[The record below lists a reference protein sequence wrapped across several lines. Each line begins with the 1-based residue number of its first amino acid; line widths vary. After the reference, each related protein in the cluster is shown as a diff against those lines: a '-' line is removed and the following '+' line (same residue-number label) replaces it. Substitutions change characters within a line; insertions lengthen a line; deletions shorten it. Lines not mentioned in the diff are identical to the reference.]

1 MHQGSQKIRQKSVK
15 KSVENKKQS
24 LGSPVEN
31 PQPVLGARAT
41 CVKSLVDSS
50 SKDSSNKANGS
61 SDSKDTSEDPS
72 EEYKDSVKY
81 PCGDKSDLPNRNSQT
96 AVKVD
101 KIDFIAECYYKTV
114 TFSPEDFQK
123 RLQQFNLG
131 SSNPSDLCNKTISSQ
146 NTGSNSVHPTN
157 PTYTQPKS
165 TYIANQDTSG
175 PDQDLHSLSSSPS
188 HQSSLMLSAAERQE
202 LAENAMEQLASGL
215 NKAAEAMQ
223 SGEEEEVVGE
233 VKPDL
238 ANLQDK
244 ELFQLLEEAYS
255 YKSKK
260 DRQGKSEMFR
270 ELLEKAE
277 ENSSGEEQWDINFRK
292 HLHHQDSTG
301 KKKKKKVSESSK
313 KGGSLS
319 NLSCLSDFES
329 SSSGRSGK
337 NKKCRS
343 SVSSRSREGGS
354 LPPTK
359 FENVMLFEG
368 GSNAPPPPSSFAWDT
383 GGKVMPGESGLLDGV
398 VTPGELQPLLHSTSD
413 SMLRKLVASNTET
426 CIDMENVAN
435 GECDTDSNK
444 TEVEEI
450 EMVDMEGRDM
460 DTAEQ
465 ADDETTPLLQARHRM
480 ETRGRVIGNHGP
492 EEGIELQSGWS
503 SVRSV
508 TEGAHER
515 EVENKPEMDENGN
528 PTTYTN
534 GGSNGPFPIMDPQ
547 LRPLSIY
554 RHTPVFRPQK
564 LTVPSMQPEH
574 NHSEDKSKVEGK
586 RKVRRKKE
594 EEKNVVKAEDIEG
607 YRGNK
612 DIDSILEFID
622 GENGGKKKKSGDK
635 LLEKNKKN
643 NAKSDIKDDKVR
655 KKKEKSLEKDNINKP
670 SVTKKL
676 SVDNIDNDVIEE
688 DPEIDQEDRGIS
700 VETDNTTRPSVSP
713 EKDSTFPVP
722 ALEVDVKGA
731 ESMKSP
737 VVTIDTIASVK
748 PSPSLASSGRA
759 NSAPSNDSGHVS
771 AEPCSLPS
779 VSSTKEM
786 SIASSPPLDLDHVE
800 FVSEESCSQ
809 ETTNTEFTKVTKK
822 QRKKKGGS
830 IRERPDRMYQSGSAF
845 SEENRSRGGDDE
857 GRVASSTRRSQLARG
872 STQGEGEEWS
882 FRGYNRIRGSREAV
896 TGAKST
902 CSVPPSDASDTDDHD
917 SVHSLPVGSTRK
929 KVSAPTHSVSSGH
942 TPQASYADIAR
953 HAAAL
958 YTQQAG
964 QQQHAVYREQLQ
976 FRDTTPSNTKE
987 SVSSTEGDSMSF
999 SYCPPDLD
1007 STFPPVPPPP
1017 HPIPGYTVSIVS
1029 PPHGHLARAAS
1040 EPSDSVYHVE
1050 PENNNT
1056 NSFLDVKT
1064 NNASHDNSN
1073 PAPKLEE
1080 KITENKISEEHNP
1093 GSKVAKS
1100 SQSTIKQSSAEV
1112 KQSSPEVNLPPVV
1125 ILNSSRDN
1133 LETEGGF
1140 TFGFEVNESLL
1151 AMSCAEKCQISDK
1164 ISENCDTSDAIKE
1177 KVGKRD
1183 SFDTAPENIAHQK
1196 PVKSIEDSPSVVNN
1210 QNFEDNEMMKNLL
1223 SCTKKSQDSY
1233 TDRPSEPSENVMVN
1247 EEPNVNT
1254 FDEDDVDVVVE
1265 SQSFDDTKGLGNS
1278 TYDFTAFCR
1287 DIETTDHRN
1296 FNYDVIVSF
1305 VKQAWDVV
1313 SKELKTGSP
1322 VIYYSS

>member
-1 MHQGSQKIRQKSVK
+1 MHQGSQKIRQKTVK
-15 KSVENKKQS
+15 KSAEKRKQS

-31 PQPVLGARAT
+31 YQPVSGARVAN
-41 CVKSLVDSS
+41 VKN
-50 SKDSSNKANGS
+50 KDSGS
-61 SDSKDTSEDPS
+61 RQVSGDSESKDTTENPS
-72 EEYKDSVKY
+72 EENKDTAKNKCSNKCEILNKI
-81 PCGDKSDLPNRNSQT
+81 PQT

-101 KIDFIAECYYKTV
+101 KIDFIAECHYKTV

-123 RLQQFNLG
+123 RLQLFNLDC
-131 SSNPSDLCNKTISSQ
+131 SPSREIAVNITDTPGTISTSVQVISPSPSQ
-146 NTGSNSVHPTN
+146 PETTHT
-157 PTYTQPKS
+157 
-165 TYIANQDTSG
+165 
-175 PDQDLHSLSSSPS
+175 PDQKNCEDQELHSLSSSPS
-188 HQSSLMLSAAERQE
+188 QQSSLMLSAAERQE

-233 VKPDL
+233 AKPDL

-260 DRQGKSEMFR
+260 DRQGKSEIFR

-292 HLHHQDSTG
+292 HLQHQDSTG
-301 KKKKKKVSESSK
+301 KKKKKRVSESSK

-329 SSSGRSGK
+329 SSSGRAGK

-368 GSNAPPPPSSFAWDT
+368 GSTAPPPPSSFAWDT
-383 GGKVMPGESGLLDGV
+383 GGKVMPGESGLLDGG

-413 SMLRKLVASNTET
+413 SMLRKLVVNNTET

-450 EMVDMEGRDM
+450 EMVDMEGRDI

-465 ADDETTPLLQARHRM
+465 ADDETTPLLQARQRM

-508 TEGAHER
+508 TDGSHER
-515 EVENKPEMDENGN
+515 DGENKPEMDENGN
-528 PTTYTN
+528 PTNYTN
-534 GGSNGPFPIMDPQ
+534 GSSNGPFPIMDPQ

-574 NHSEDKSKVEGK
+574 NHSEDKTKVEGK

-643 NAKSDIKDDKVR
+643 STKSDIKDDKIR

-676 SVDNIDNDVIEE
+676 SVDNCIDNEIIEE

-700 VETDNTTRPSVSP
+700 VETDNTTRPSLSP
-713 EKDSTFPVP
+713 EKDSTFPAP
-722 ALEVDVKGA
+722 TLEVDVKSADGL
-731 ESMKSP
+731 KSP
-737 VVTIDTIASVK
+737 VVAIDTLTTVK
-748 PSPSLASSGRA
+748 SSPSLASSGRA

-800 FVSEESCSQ
+800 FVSEESCTQ
-809 ETTNTEFTKVTKK
+809 ESTNTEFTKVTKK
-822 QRKKKGGS
+822 QRKKKSGS

-857 GRVASSTRRSQLARG
+857 SRVVSSGSRRSQLARG
-872 STQGEGEEWS
+872 STQPEGEEWS

-1007 STFPPVPPPP
+1007 STFPPVPTPP

-1029 PPHGHLARAAS
+1029 PPHGPLARAAS
-1040 EPSDSVYHVE
+1040 EPSDSMYHVE
-1050 PENNNT
+1050 AESNHT
-1056 NSFLDVKT
+1056 NSCLDVKP
-1064 NNASHDNSN
+1064 NNASHVNSN
-1073 PAPKLEE
+1073 PPPPSPKVEE
-1080 KITENKISEEHNP
+1080 QITENRNSEEHNP
-1093 GSKVAKS
+1093 GSKSAKS
-1100 SQSTIKQSSAEV
+1100 SQSNV
-1112 KQSSPEVNLPPVV
+1112 KQSSTEVKQNSIETSMPPVV

-1151 AMSCAEKCQISDK
+1151 AMSCVEKCQIADK
-1164 ISENCDTSDAIKE
+1164 VSENSDRSDSNKE
-1177 KVGKRD
+1177 KVVKSD
-1183 SFDTAPENIAHQK
+1183 SADTAPENIAHQK
-1196 PVKSIEDSPSVVNN
+1196 PVKSIEDSPSVVN
-1210 QNFEDNEMMKNLL
+1210 QNYEDNEMMKNLL
-1223 SCTKKSQDSY
+1223 SCTKKSQDNSI
-1233 TDRPSEPSENVMVN
+1233 DRPSEPLEIVIVN
-1247 EEPNVNT
+1247 EETIVNT
-1254 FDEDDVDVVVE
+1254 SDEDDVDVVVE
-1265 SQSFDDTKGLGNS
+1265 SQSFDDTKGLGKS
-1278 TYDFTAFCR
+1278 TYDFSAFYR
-1287 DIETTDHRN
+1287 DIDTTDHRS
-1296 FNYDVIVSF
+1296 FNYEVIVSF

-1313 SKELKTGSP
+1313 SKELKSGSP

>member
-15 KSVENKKQS
+15 KSVINKKQS
-24 LGSPVEN
+24 QG
-31 PQPVLGARAT
+31 QPFDNSSSVLVSKVADAKTPPSQPSCKKVNGNSETKEASEEQSEDKET
-41 CVKSLVDSS
+41 IKNSKSDQEDSLVAA
-50 SKDSSNKANGS
+50 K
-61 SDSKDTSEDPS
+61 T
-72 EEYKDSVKY
+72 
-81 PCGDKSDLPNRNSQT
+81 
-96 AVKVD
+96 VKVD
-101 KIDFIAECYYKTV
+101 EIDFIAECFYKTV

-123 RLQQFNLG
+123 RLAEFNLG
-131 SSNPSDLCNKTISSQ
+131 DKSIGDPVNERFPVVSEQSLDLNKAEFEPQVDISSKR
-146 NTGSNSVHPTN
+146 TTADSETEDRSV
-157 PTYTQPKS
+157 
-165 TYIANQDTSG
+165 
-175 PDQDLHSLSSSPS
+175 SPL
-188 HQSSLMLSAAERQE
+188 QQTPLMLSAAERQE

-215 NKAAEAMQ
+215 NKAAETMQ
-223 SGEEEEVVGE
+223 SGEEDGGEVGE
-233 VKPDL
+233 QKPDL
-238 ANLQDK
+238 AHLEDRA
-244 ELFQLLEEAYS
+244 LFHLLEEAYS

-260 DRQGKSEMFR
+260 DRQGKSEIFR

-329 SSSGRSGK
+329 TSSGRSGK

-359 FENVMLFEG
+359 FENVMFFEG
-368 GSNAPPPPSSFAWDT
+368 ASAAPPPPSSFAWDT
-383 GGKVMPGESGLLDGV
+383 GGKVMPGESSLLDGG
-398 VTPGELQPLLHSTSD
+398 VTPAELQPLLHSTSD
-413 SMLRKLVASNTET
+413 SMLRKLVANNTET
-426 CIDMENVAN
+426 CIDMEHVTN

-450 EMVDMEGRDM
+450 EMVDMEGRDT
-460 DTAEQ
+460 DIAEQ

-480 ETRGRVIGNHGP
+480 ETRGRTIANQGP
-492 EEGIELQSGWS
+492 EEAVELQPSWS

-508 TEGAHER
+508 TEGIHER
-515 EVENKPEMDENGN
+515 DGENKPEMDENGN
-528 PTTYTN
+528 PTSYTN
-534 GGSNGPFPIMDPQ
+534 GSSNGPFPIMEPQ
-547 LRPLSIY
+547 LRPMSIY
-554 RHTPVFRPQK
+554 RSTPVFRPQK
-564 LTVPSMQPEH
+564 LTVPSMQPES
-574 NHSEDKSKVEGK
+574 NHSEEKSKMEGK

-622 GENGGKKKKSGDK
+622 GENGGKKKKTGDK
-635 LLEKNKKN
+635 LVEKNKKN
-643 NAKSDIKDDKVR
+643 SAKSDTSKDEKVR
-655 KKKEKSLEKDNINKP
+655 KKKEKSLEKDNVSKL

-676 SVDNIDNDVIEE
+676 SVDNCIENDVIEE
-688 DPEIDQEDRGIS
+688 DPELDQDDRGIS
-700 VETDNTTRPSVSP
+700 VETDPTRLSVSP
-713 EKDSTFPVP
+713 EKESNFSAEP
-722 ALEVDVKGA
+722 LSVDTKGVDGL
-731 ESMKSP
+731 KNTL
-737 VVTIDTIASVK
+737 VTVDTLNASVK

-771 AEPCSLPS
+771 AEPFSLPS
-779 VSSTKEM
+779 ISSTKEM

-822 QRKKKGGS
+822 QRKKKSGS
-830 IRERPDRMYQSGSAF
+830 IRERPDRTYQSGSAF
-845 SEENRSRGGDDE
+845 SEENRSRGGDE
-857 GRVASSTRRSQLARG
+857 EARTVSGSRRSQLARG
-872 STQGEGEEWS
+872 ATQAETEEWS

-976 FRDTTPSNTKE
+976 FRDSTPSNTKE

-1007 STFPPVPPPP
+1007 ATFPPVPTPP
-1017 HPIPGYTVSIVS
+1017 HPLPGYAMSVMSAAT
-1029 PPHGHLARAAS
+1029 HGHGGHPARAAS

-1050 PENNNT
+1050 PESSNAKSVNE
-1056 NSFLDVKT
+1056 VKS
-1064 NNASHDNSN
+1064 NNASQESSN
-1073 PAPKLEE
+1073 PPPKMEE
-1080 KITENKISEEHNP
+1080 NITESKNRTDHNP
-1093 GSKVAKS
+1093 GSKVTKS
-1100 SQSTIKQSSAEV
+1100 FQSRKPGSSEV
-1112 KQSSPEVNLPPVV
+1112 KQASPEINLPPVV
-1125 ILNSSRDN
+1125 ILNSSRDS
-1133 LETEGGF
+1133 LENEGGF

-1151 AMSCAEKCQISDK
+1151 AMSCASKSQISEQVSETCDK
-1164 ISENCDTSDAIKE
+1164 SECVKVNDKVDKSDSSNLTQE
-1177 KVGKRD
+1177 K
-1183 SFDTAPENIAHQK
+1183 IAHQK
-1196 PVKSIEDSPSVVNN
+1196 TVISIAESSATAVN
-1210 QNFEDNEMMKNLL
+1210 QNFEDNEMMKKLL
-1223 SCTKKSQDSY
+1223 SCSTKSQ
-1233 TDRPSEPSENVMVN
+1233 DRPSEASDNVMTIEDVD
-1247 EEPNVNT
+1247 T
-1254 FDEDDVDVVVE
+1254 FDEDDFDVVVE
-1265 SQSFDDTKGLGNS
+1265 SQTFDDTKGSGKS
-1278 TYDFTAFCR
+1278 TYDFSTFYR
-1287 DIETTDHRN
+1287 DVDTIDHTN

-1305 VKQAWDVV
+1305 VQQAWDVV
-1313 SKELKTGSP
+1313 SKELKSGSP

>member
-31 PQPVLGARAT
+31 STPVLGARAT
-41 CVKSLVDSS
+41 NAKSLADSS
-50 SKDSSNKANGS
+50 SKDSSTKQFNGN

-72 EEYKDSVKY
+72 EDNIDTDKY
-81 PCGDKSDLPNRNSQT
+81 PSGDKREVLNKNSES

-101 KIDFIAECYYKTV
+101 EIDFIAECYYKTV

-131 SSNPSDLCNKTISSQ
+131 PSPPTGDISKE
-146 NTGSNSVHPTN
+146 TACSNSV
-157 PTYTQPKS
+157 QPAEPSCSIPKRKDIIDHNS
-165 TYIANQDTSG
+165 SNQE
-175 PDQDLHSLSSSPS
+175 DQDIESLSSPPS
-188 HQSSLMLSAAERQE
+188 QQSLLMLSAAERQE

-223 SGEEEEVVGE
+223 SGEEEEAVGE

-260 DRQGKSEMFR
+260 DRQGKSEIFR

-368 GSNAPPPPSSFAWDT
+368 GSNAPPPPTSFAWDT
-383 GGKVMPGESGLLDGV
+383 GGKVMPGESGLLDGG

-413 SMLRKLVASNTET
+413 SMLRKLLPSSTET
-426 CIDMENVAN
+426 CIDMEHVAN

-450 EMVDMEGRDM
+450 EMVDMEGRDL

-508 TEGAHER
+508 TEGGQER
-515 EVENKPEMDENGN
+515 EGDNKPEMDENGN

-534 GGSNGPFPIMDPQ
+534 GSSNGPFPIMDPQ

-635 LLEKNKKN
+635 LIEKNKKN
-643 NAKSDIKDDKVR
+643 NAKSDINKDDKVR
-655 KKKEKSLEKDNINKP
+655 KKKEKSLEKDNLNKP

-676 SVDNIDNDVIEE
+676 SVDNCVENDVIEE
-688 DPEIDQEDRGIS
+688 DPEMDQEDRGIS
-700 VETDNTTRPSVSP
+700 VDTDATRPSVSP
-713 EKDSTFPVP
+713 EKDSMFPAP
-722 ALEVDVKGA
+722 TLEVDVKGA
-731 ESMKSP
+731 EGVKSP
-737 VVTIDTIASVK
+737 VVPMDTLTTSVK

-822 QRKKKGGS
+822 QRKKKSGS
-830 IRERPDRMYQSGSAF
+830 IRERPDRTYQSGSAF

-872 STQGEGEEWS
+872 STQAETEEWS

-896 TGAKST
+896 SGAKST

-1007 STFPPVPPPP
+1007 STFPPVPTHT
-1017 HPIPGYTVSIVS
+1017 HPIPGYPGSIVS

-1050 PENNNT
+1050 SENNNT
-1056 NSFLDVKT
+1056 NSFIEVKS
-1064 NNASHDNSN
+1064 NNASQENSN
-1073 PAPKLEE
+1073 LPPKMED
-1080 KITENKISEEHNP
+1080 KITENKNSEDHNP
-1093 GSKVAKS
+1093 GSKVARS
-1100 SQSTIKQSSAEV
+1100 SQSNIKPSSTEV
-1112 KQSSPEVNLPPVV
+1112 KQSSPEINLPPVV

-1151 AMSCAEKCQISDK
+1151 AMSCADKCQISDK
-1164 ISENCDTSDAIKE
+1164 VSENGDKSEPE
-1177 KVGKRD
+1177 KVGKSESMD
-1183 SFDTAPENIAHQK
+1183 IAQENVAHQK
-1196 PVKSIEDSPSVVNN
+1196 AIKSIEDSPSAVNN
-1210 QNFEDNEMMKNLL
+1210 QNYEDNEMMKNLL

-1233 TDRPSEPSENVMVN
+1233 ADRPSEPSDNVMVN
-1247 EEPNVNT
+1247 EETNVNT

-1265 SQSFDDTKGLGNS
+1265 SQPFDDTKGVSKS
-1278 TYDFTAFCR
+1278 TYDFTAFYR
-1287 DIETTDHRN
+1287 DIDSTDHTN

-1305 VKQAWDVV
+1305 VQQAWDVV
-1313 SKELKTGSP
+1313 SKELKSGSP